1 MNFFRKRTK
10 RNISPDQA
18 ESKQQ
23 CVDDSRSRR
32 HSYFSMRRRDLAA
45 QTVTSP
51 AMVAKLLSGDDS
63 KAGAKKSMQ
72 RRSIPGLAYLVS
84 RHSIM
89 NNGSGSGATE
99 VAVPEAAMHR
109 GTSLERSMSG
119 GRGRGARRSSD
130 CGGCSDDSSG
140 GDSDDTLTTKDPA
153 ASDSAPAARRQSAG
167 RVPPTICGGSAMP
180 GTASADC
187 AAAAPVSTR
196 RSGVESSG
204 RTSLFLGSTPRLP
217 RAGAAAKPVQ
227 IQAARSSQTG
237 ALVRSRQGALATMEG
252 NRLLRGGTT
261 VFTAP
266 RQRRQQLNLS
276 RLRSGTS
283 SGVLT
288 STIRSTLL
296 NLSTGYNHHADE
308 SAPKK
313 TTVRFGKK
321 RSAGT
326 LSKLSLAPQP
336 TPAEQARMDAWTA
349 DDDDFSADEYDLSGV
364 YFELPSTPSQLL
376 PNVNTATSSGTAAKL
391 TSPALPDKAEQN
403 STCATPG
410 SRLSSTSTVVEECTL
425 SPEQYQWM
433 YRCSAHKMQ
442 WPGRG
447 RGMSSMIHVKNI
459 MAKASECYVVV
470 SGGRRL
476 DVGPKPRDMF
486 SGMYLHD
493 SAPPAGDLLGG
504 GPYPVRSRSVA
515 CMQQLLRRP
524 QPDLPGA
531 VPPRRRSLDDSR
543 LGMAVPTVASGYDIL
558 YNADL
563 LYNVDLLGAS
573 TGDLVSL
580 APACVS
586 GDYNSTVPVYRPY
599 RRRRAGRR
607 TSGHFMPAFAPMSA
621 VSAVTA

>member
-10 RNISPDQA
+10 RNISPDQT
-18 ESKQQ
+18 EPKQQ
-23 CVDDSRSRR
+23 CGDDSRSRR

-45 QTVTSP
+45 QTVTAP
-51 AMVAKLLSGDDS
+51 AMLAKLTGSDD

-72 RRSIPGLAYLVS
+72 RRSIPGIAYLVN
-84 RHSIM
+84 RRSILHT
-89 NNGSGSGATE
+89 GSGSGTAE

-109 GTSLERSMSG
+109 GTSLERSASG

-130 CGGCSDDSSG
+130 CGGSSDDSSG
-140 GDSDDTLTTKDPA
+140 GDSDDTLTTKDLA

-167 RVPPTICGGSAMP
+167 RVPPTIRGGSAMP

-187 AAAAPVSTR
+187 AAAAPVSAR

-204 RTSLFLGSTPRLP
+204 RTLLFLGSTPRLP
-217 RAGAAAKPVQ
+217 HTGAAAKPAQ
-227 IQAARSSQTG
+227 PWTARSSQTG
-237 ALVRSRQGALATMEG
+237 ALVRSRQAALATVEG

-261 VFTAP
+261 VLGTP
-266 RQRRQQLNLS
+266 RQRQQLNLS
-276 RLRSGTS
+276 RLRSGTNV
-283 SGVLT
+283 GVLT

-296 NLSTGYNHHADE
+296 NLSAGYNHHVE

-326 LSKLSLAPQP
+326 LSKLSLTPQP
-336 TPAEQARMDAWTA
+336 TQAEQARMDAWTA
-349 DDDDFSADEYDLSGV
+349 DDDDYSADEYDLSGV
-364 YFELPSTPSQLL
+364 YFELPSTPTQLL
-376 PNVNTATSSGTAAKL
+376 PSANTATSSGSTVKQ
-391 TSPALPDKAEQN
+391 TSPALSDKATQN
-403 STCATPG
+403 NTCATPG
-410 SRLSSTSTVVEECTL
+410 SRLSSTSTVVDECTL
-425 SPEQYQWM
+425 SPEQYQRM

-447 RGMSSMIHVKNI
+447 RAMSSMIHVKSI

-476 DVGPKPRDMF
+476 DVGPKPRDVF

-493 SAPPAGDLLGG
+493 NAPPAGNLLG

-515 CMQQLLRRP
+515 CMQQLLQRP
-524 QPDLPGA
+524 GV
-531 VPPRRRSLDDSR
+531 VPPRRRSLDGSLLD
-543 LGMAVPTVASGYDIL
+543 MAAPTVASGYDVL

-573 TGDLVSL
+573 SGDLVSL

-586 GDYNSTVPVYRPY
+586 GDYNNTVPVYRPY

-607 TSGHFMPAFAPMSA
+607 TSGHFMPAFAPVST

>member
-10 RNISPDQA
+10 RNISPDQT
-18 ESKQQ
+18 ESEKQ
-23 CVDDSRSRR
+23 CGDDSRSRR

-51 AMVAKLLSGDDS
+51 AMVAKLTDGD
-63 KAGAKKSMQ
+63 KTGAKKSMQ
-72 RRSIPGLAYLVS
+72 RRSIPGIAYLVS
-84 RHSIM
+84 RHSIVHT
-89 NNGSGSGATE
+89 GSGSGTAE
-99 VAVPEAAMHR
+99 VAVPLAAMHR
-109 GTSLERSMSG
+109 DTSLERSMSG
-119 GRGRGARRSSD
+119 RRGARRSSD
-130 CGGCSDDSSG
+130 CGASSGDSSG
-140 GDSDDTLTTKDPA
+140 GDSDDTLTTKDLA

-180 GTASADC
+180 GTASTDC
-187 AAAAPVSTR
+187 AAAAPVSAR
-196 RSGVESSG
+196 KSGVESSG
-204 RTSLFLGSTPRLP
+204 RTSLFLGSTPRLS
-217 RAGAAAKPVQ
+217 RAGAAQPAQPRT
-227 IQAARSSQTG
+227 ARSSQTG

-261 VFTAP
+261 VLATP
-266 RQRRQQLNLS
+266 RQRQQLNLS
-276 RLRSGTS
+276 RLRSGTNG
-283 SGVLT
+283 GVLT

-296 NLSTGYNHHADE
+296 NLSASYNHHVE

-336 TPAEQARMDAWTA
+336 TQAEQARMDAWTA

-364 YFELPSTPSQLL
+364 YFELPSTPTQLL
-376 PNVNTATSSGTAAKL
+376 PSAITAKSSGSTAKQ
-391 TSPALPDKAEQN
+391 TSPALPGKAEQN
-403 STCATPG
+403 NACATPG

-425 SPEQYQWM
+425 SPEQYQRM

-447 RGMSSMIHVKNI
+447 RAMSSMIHVKSI

-504 GPYPVRSRSVA
+504 PYPVRSRSVT

-524 QPDLPGA
+524 QSELPGA
-531 VPPRRRSLDDSR
+531 VPARRRSLDGSLLD
-543 LGMAVPTVASGYDIL
+543 MAAPTVSSGYDIL

-573 TGDLVSL
+573 SGDLVSL
-580 APACVS
+580 APTCVTS
-586 GDYNSTVPVYRPY
+586 DYNNTVPVYRPY

-621 VSAVTA
+621 VTA